1 MRKMNNPMPMKEL
14 RRIRTEIYE
23 ETKDLSNEEILKRSV
38 ENPLYLKAK
47 ARGNVAR
54 ATRT

>member
-1 MRKMNNPMPMKEL
+1 MNNPMPMKEL